1 MERFVELVKRVNR
14 HEEGQ
19 DLVEYAML
27 LGLIALICVAAVT
40 LLGQNVQAI
49 FNSIAAAV
57 GGIL

>member
-1 MERFVELVKRVNR
+1 MDQLRRSWRRGARAES
-14 HEEGQ
+14 GQ

-49 FNSIAAAV
+49 WNALAAA
-57 GGIL
+57 LPF